1 MVGRL
6 ANIGGG
12 VTAVVIGSVPLY
24 VVQGPHYHLEDG
36 DDQVARSVG
45 ALACIVVMFP
55 PSSGG
60 VRLSM
65 WEN

>member
-1 MVGRL
+1 MVGLL
-6 ANIGGG
+6 ANIRGG
-12 VTAVVIGSVPLY
+12 VTAVVVGSVPLY

-36 DDQVARSVG
+36 DDQVAHSEG
-45 ALACIVVMFP
+45 ALAGIVVMFP

-60 VRLSM
+60 ARLSM